1 MKVCLVVDMSKKA
14 TSQEKDQARM
24 MVSSEQVIDALRSY
38 LAWIDNHIDAHE
50 EEPEKQQVLEDSRA
64 MFVESFE
71 DYDVGWVLR
80 LL

>member
-1 MKVCLVVDMSKKA
+1 MKICLVANFGKEA
-14 TSQEKDQARM
+14 TAQEKEQARL

-38 LAWIDNHIDAHE
+38 VAWLDNHIDSHE
-50 EEPEKQQVLEDSRA
+50 DEPEKQQVLEDARA

-71 DYDVGWVLR
+71 DYDVGWALR